1 MKKILISTIASLA
14 LVPAAFAAESA
25 HHQEIHDHNWSFEG
39 PFGSYDQLQLQRGL
53 QVFTEV
59 CSACHGVKFVGFYA
73 LDDEGGPALPEA
85 QAREYAKSYEVWNE
99 KTKEFQTATYSDR
112 FPENTGAGA
121 PDLSLMAKA
130 RAGFHGPYGLGINQV
145 VKGMGGPEYIYSL
158 LTGYTGEDTPDGLHV
173 NTAFATGALSMAA
186 PLSDGVVTY
195 EDGSPE
201 TLEQYAAD
209 VSAFLMWAAE
219 PKLNDRKR
227 GGMIAVIILGFLTV
241 LLFLANKA
249 LWYPIKHPRKED

>member
-1 MKKILISTIASLA
+1 MKKLLISTIASLA
-14 LVPAAFAAESA
+14 LATGAMAAGGGDVHIED
-25 HHQEIHDHNWSFEG
+25 HDWSFEG
-39 PFGSYDQLQLQRGL
+39 PFGSYDTLQLQRGL

-85 QAREYAKSYEVWNE
+85 QVREYAKGFEVWNE
-99 KTKEFQTATYSDR
+99 KTKEYQTAQYSDH
-112 FPENTGAGA
+112 FPENAGVGA

-158 LTGYTGEDTPDGLHV
+158 LTGYTGHETEDGLHE
-173 NTAFATGALSMAA
+173 NTAYPSGALSMAP
-186 PLSDGVVTY
+186 PLEDGIVTY
-195 EDGSPE
+195 ADGSPE
-201 TLEQYAAD
+201 TLKQYSED
-209 VSAFLMWAAE
+209 VTAFLMWTAE
-219 PKLNDRKR
+219 PKLNQRKR
-227 GGMIAVIILGFLTV
+227 GGMIAVLMLGFLSV

-249 LWYPIKHPRKED
+249 LWYPVKHPRKED